1 MLKLLIN
8 ITASTKKLQY
18 CLLLINIT
26 TCVKKLINIT
36 AKTIN

>member
-18 CLLLINIT
+18 CLLINIT